1 MVQLA
6 IDKFTD
12 FTGALEPGL
21 TIAKT
26 SINKLF
32 DSVVSKVKD
41 LFSGTSMDYS
51 PSGGVEQWRELA
63 KGIAD
68 DKAVSEDN
76 LNALLK
82 QMQHE
87 SGGNPYAI
95 NNWDSNAK
103 KGTPSKGLMQVID
116 STFKANALEG
126 YNSNIYDPLS
136 ICLHLSVIQYQ
147 GMEVCI
153 AVGLQEDTKD
163 IRLVECRSMVRF
175 MWQMKMDSALVYRK
189 HWKSPCGSK

>member
-1 MVQLA
+1 
-6 IDKFTD
+6 
-12 FTGALEPGL
+12 
-21 TIAKT
+21 
-26 SINKLF
+26 
-32 DSVVSKVKD
+32 
-41 LFSGTSMDYS
+41 MDYS

-63 KGIAD
+63 K
-68 DKAVSEDN
+68 KALQMTKQFSEDN

-126 YNSNIYDPLS
+126 YSSNIYDPLS
-136 ICLHLSVIQYQ
+136 NMLASIRYTVSRYGSLYS
-147 GMEVCI
+147 GWT
-153 AVGLQEDTKD
+153 EDTKD

-175 MWQMKMDSALVYRK
+175 MWQMKMDSALSISETLEIAM
-189 HWKSPCGSK
+189 W